1 MATEALHHQRRR
13 RRTAATVAVI
23 LLLVTILGLESHHGT
38 RDHYSGLEDFM
49 TAEARSLAEVVAHV
63 ALDRFGAGESPAQ
76 LEHIIDA
83 LGSAPHL
90 RFVVL
95 DGPGNARM
103 ASPGADSL
111 LVTAPAGFL
120 QPVLPETVTEFL
132 SPVGP
137 VFAFT
142 RFLDLPDGRS
152 TLILVGLDATPLIEL
167 RKDSILRQRLHLALV
182 AVSIIL
188 VSALLLAQQRQ
199 TNLDREIAAVSLRLQ
214 RRESE
219 ARRREKLVAMG
230 ALAAGVAHQL
240 RNPLN
245 SIHLLSQM
253 LCADPKITG
262 PVARTADQI
271 RGEAARIDAS
281 ITQFL
286 EFARP
291 RDPLFQRFDL
301 AVLVREIADLHNT
314 AHADRGVE
322 ITGYAPSPLFVE
334 ADRGF
339 VVEILENL
347 LRNALEA
354 GALRIM
360 ASLVQERGVAVVTVA
375 DDGPGVPEGERE
387 RIFDLYYTTRPD
399 GTGLG
404 LSLANQMAA
413 ALDGKLAL
421 ADKPGL
427 SGRGARFTLELP
439 RRRSTS

>member
-1 MATEALHHQRRR
+1 MGTVARHIQKR
-13 RRTAATVAVI
+13 RRTTATVVII
-23 LLLVTILGLESHHGT
+23 LLLGTVLGLESHHAT
-38 RDHYSGLEDFM
+38 RDDFSGLEEFM
-49 TAEARSLAEVVAHV
+49 TAEARSLTKVVAHV
-63 ALDRFGAGESPAQ
+63 VLDHFSGSESPDQ

-83 LGSAPHL
+83 LMATPHL
-90 RFVVL
+90 RFLVL
-95 DGPGNARM
+95 DGPGTMRM
-103 ASPGADSL
+103 ATTGAEIL
-111 LVTAPAGFL
+111 LEAAPADFL
-120 QPVLPETVTEFL
+120 QPVGPEIVTEFL

-142 RFLDLPDGRS
+142 RRLDLPDGGS
-152 TLILVGLDATPLIEL
+152 TRILVGLDASPLVEMRQDNIM
-167 RKDSILRQRLHLALV
+167 RQRLHLALV
-182 AVSIIL
+182 MVVIIL
-188 VSALLLAQQRQ
+188 VVALLLAQQRQ
-199 TNLDREIAAVSLRLQ
+199 ANLDRKITDVSLRLQ

-219 ARRREKLVAMG
+219 ARRQEKLVAMG
-230 ALAAGVAHQL
+230 ALAAGVGHQL

-245 SIHLLSQM
+245 SIQLLSQM
-253 LCADPKITG
+253 LCTDPTLTSPI
-262 PVARTADQI
+262 ARTVDQI
-271 RGEAARIDAS
+271 RGEVARIDAS

-291 RDPLFQRFDL
+291 RDPLLQRFDL
-301 AVLVREIADLHNT
+301 AVLVREVADLQNT
-314 AHADRGVE
+314 AHTDRGVE
-322 ITGYAPSPLFVE
+322 ITGYAPSSLFVE

-354 GALRIM
+354 GALRVM
-360 ASLVQERGVAVVTVA
+360 ASLVQERGMAVVAVA

-387 RIFDLYYTTRPD
+387 HIFDLYYTTRPD

-413 ALDGKLAL
+413 ALGGKLAL
-421 ADKPGL
+421 ADTPGL